1 MFIIELKEIPDFLG
15 YYASDNG
22 EIFTTLKQGCRN
34 RYDLSKRTALKK
46 LKVRF
51 TKQGYGRV
59 YMRRESTNKRE
70 DVYIHRIIA
79 ELFIPNP
86 DNLPEVN
93 DLDND
98 RGNNKSNNLEWIT
111 RIDNIGYAITNGN
124 MTRNELGQ
132 FIHK

>member
-34 RYDLSKRTALKK
+34 RYDLSKRTDLKK

-93 DLDND
+93 HLDND

>member
-59 YMRRESTNKRE
+59 YMSRESTNKRE

-93 DLDND
+93 HLDND

>member
-93 DLDND
+93 HLDND

-132 FIHK
+132 CIHK